1 MCGTKK
7 NTTAN
12 STDPTIYLCYNTTGT
27 ACSANKT
34 CEKPNGDEKDVS
46 CGYLAP
52 GDGMHNMSGGMCVD
66 ATMCND
72 AAKGMNGT
80 TISYFGGDAKL
91 WCGSA
96 RTALAM
102 GAAVVS
108 AYLAM

>member
-1 MCGTKK
+1 
-7 NTTAN
+7 
-12 STDPTIYLCYNTTGT
+12 
-27 ACSANKT
+27 
-34 CEKPNGDEKDVS
+34 
-46 CGYLAP
+46 
-52 GDGMHNMSGGMCVD
+52 MCVD
-66 ATMCND
+66 ATLCND

-80 TISYFGGDAKL
+80 IISYFGGDAKL